1 MNHSKMFHR
10 EFTKLGNVELAKQL
24 EKAKE
29 DVNLTPK
36 LEAVINVA
44 SDRLRMPGFPPVGKS
59 HWGYAT
65 ENSFFHKIDPKSYSP
80 DSTAACNISGA
91 IFACNYL
98 MDMDINTRNDFANSV
113 TAVLLSHV
121 WVETL
126 EVASI
131 ILEVK
136 KDFSDW
142 RVILTLPGRKDSRLL
157 QRIHVDKKGST
168 NYPIT
173 LDKSLSSVHEFLPP
187 VWESNNVPLGVE
199 VLSNGVV
206 IHSMF
211 DYDNMVTTHYR
222 CHYFGTII
230 STEQKV
236 Q

>member
-29 DVNLTPK
+29 EINLTPK

-44 SDRLRMPGFPPVGKS
+44 SDRLRLPAFQPVGKS

-65 ENSFFHKIDPKSYSP
+65 ENSFFLKIDPKSYSL
-80 DSTAACNISGA
+80 DYTVACNISGV

-98 MDMDINTRNDFANSV
+98 MDMEINVRNNFANGV

-121 WVETL
+121 WIEAL
-126 EVASI
+126 EVASV
-131 ILEVK
+131 ILEIK

-142 RVILTLPGRKDSRLL
+142 RAILTLPGRKDSHLL

-168 NYPIT
+168 NYPMT
-173 LDKSLSSVHEFLPP
+173 LNKSVSNIYDFLPP
-187 VWESNNVPLGVE
+187 IWEPNSVPLGVE
-199 VLSNGVV
+199 VSSDGVV

-211 DYDNMVTTHYR
+211 DYNDMVTTHYR

-230 STEQKV
+230 STEQRT
-236 Q
+236 